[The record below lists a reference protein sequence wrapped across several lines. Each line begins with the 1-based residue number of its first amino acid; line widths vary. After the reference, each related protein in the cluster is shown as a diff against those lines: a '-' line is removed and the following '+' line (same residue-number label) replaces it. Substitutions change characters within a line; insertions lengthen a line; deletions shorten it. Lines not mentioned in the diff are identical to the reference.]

1 MVTCQQPP
9 SSPLPLSR
17 TEKLVTGA
25 GRAAKARVT
34 KRCRTPAVA
43 QLWGHHQLRE
53 EKPPAH
59 RHRSLGKA
67 RSCSRV
73 IDLSPADIG
82 HTGSHGA
89 SPCAP
94 AEAGSPDPFLLSS
107 SSGSASGRTPHT
119 HTHAHAHTDLHP
131 WTGATLSMPRAQGE
145 AAAPGGTHGHQLAQG
160 TCQEVPGSQRC
171 LSGSKSPS
179 SFREQKVEVAR
190 NQQGFLF
197 LKKTRSEMLPAFSV
211 SF

>member
-43 QLWGHHQLRE
+43 RLWGHHQLRE

-73 IDLSPADIG
+73 IDLSPADVG

-107 SSGSASGRTPHT
+107 SSGSASGRTLHT
-119 HTHAHAHTDLHP
+119 HTHTHTLIC
-131 WTGATLSMPRAQGE
+131 
-145 AAAPGGTHGHQLAQG
+145 THGREQPSACPVHRGKQQLPEGLTAVSSPEAPAWR
-160 TCQEVPGSQRC
+160 CPVPRGASREANR
-171 LSGSKSPS
+171 LPASGSRRWK
-179 SFREQKVEVAR
+179 
-190 NQQGFLF
+190 
-197 LKKTRSEMLPAFSV
+197 
-211 SF
+211 